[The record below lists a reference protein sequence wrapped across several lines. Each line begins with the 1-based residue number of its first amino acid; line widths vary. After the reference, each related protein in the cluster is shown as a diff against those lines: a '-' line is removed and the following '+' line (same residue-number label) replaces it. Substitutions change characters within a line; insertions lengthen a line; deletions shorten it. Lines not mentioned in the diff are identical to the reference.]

1 MAPLESYR
9 ISALVQKISIIT
21 LTLAL
26 SCSGCQFRYILYA
39 ASHQYRLIRD
49 SVKVEDALQGDL
61 IESGHKTRLRLV
73 ATIKDFGEKEL
84 GLKKTLNYQTVYLK
98 SDQPTIY
105 ILSASPKDSLI
116 MSSWWFPI
124 VGDMPYL
131 GFFDL
136 EGARK
141 EKDRLVKKGL
151 DVNIGVAEAYS
162 TLGWFKDPV
171 TLNLLERSTVELTET
186 ILHEMTHNTMYIK
199 GQGEFNEGLANLVGK
214 VGALSFMRKTYGDT
228 HPFTIEA
235 ENNLVD
241 ERLFSSFLASL
252 LEKLDLLYKS
262 DITYQEKLV
271 EREKIFK
278 KSLKEFA
285 DIQVNFKTDRFK
297 GFGESGLNNAYLMS
311 IGLYNRHFKLFEEA
325 MMEDGNSVENML
337 NHLQKMADEGSDML
351 EGMKGLSSFHEDSGL
366 QRNSSADLLLR

>member
-1 MAPLESYR
+1 MASLESYR
-9 ISALVQKISIIT
+9 ISALVQKIYVIT
-21 LTLAL
+21 LTLVL
-26 SCSGCQFRYILYA
+26 SCSGCQFRYILNA
-39 ASHQYRLIRD
+39 ASHQYHLIHD
-49 SVKVEDALQGDL
+49 SVKVEEALKGDL
-61 IESGHKTRLRLV
+61 IESDHRTRLRLV
-73 ATIKDFGEKEL
+73 ATIKEFGEKEL
-84 GLKKTLNYQTVYLK
+84 GLKRTQNYQAIYLE

-105 ILSASPKDSLI
+105 ILSASPKDRLARI
-116 MSSWWFPI
+116 SWWFPI

-131 GFFDL
+131 GFIDL

-141 EKDRLVKKGL
+141 EKDRLIKKEL
-151 DVNIGVAEAYS
+151 DVSIGVADAYS
-162 TLGWFKDPV
+162 TLGWFEDPV
-171 TLNLLERSTVELTET
+171 TLNLLERSMVELTEI

-235 ENNLVD
+235 ENILMD

-262 DITYQEKLV
+262 DISYQEKLV
-271 EREKIFK
+271 EREKIFT
-278 KSLKEFA
+278 KSLKKFA

-311 IGLYNRHFKLFEEA
+311 IGLYNRYSKLFEET
-325 MMEDGNSVENML
+325 MMEDGNSVKNML
-337 NHLQKMADEGSDML
+337 DHLRKMAGKGSDVL
-351 EGMKGLSSFHEDSGL
+351 EGMKGLSSLHADS
-366 QRNSSADLLLR
+366 

>member
-1 MAPLESYR
+1 MASLESYR
-9 ISALVQKISIIT
+9 ISALVQKIYVIT

-26 SCSGCQFRYILYA
+26 SCSGCQFRYILHA

-49 SVKVEDALQGDL
+49 SVKVEDALNGDL
-61 IESGHKTRLRLV
+61 IESDHKTRLRLV

-84 GLKKTLNYQTVYLK
+84 GLTKTQNYQTIYLK

-105 ILSASPKDSLI
+105 ILSASPKDRLVRT
-116 MSSWWFPI
+116 SWWFPI

-141 EKDRLVKKGL
+141 EKDRLIKKGL
-151 DVNIGVAEAYS
+151 DVSIGVAEAYS

-186 ILHEMTHNTMYIK
+186 ILHEMTHNTVYIK
-199 GQGEFNEGLANLVGK
+199 DQSEFNEGLANLVGK
-214 VGALSFMRKTYGDT
+214 VGALSFMRKIYGDT

-262 DITYQEKLV
+262 DVTYQEKLV
-271 EREKIFK
+271 EREKIFT

-285 DIQVNFKTDRFK
+285 NIQVNFKTDRFK
-297 GFGESGLNNAYLMS
+297 GFGDSGLNNAYLMS
-311 IGLYNRHFKLFEEA
+311 IGLYNCHFKLFEEA
-325 MMEDGNSVENML
+325 LMKDGNSVENML
-337 NHLQKMADEGSDML
+337 NHLRNMADKGSDML
-351 EGMKGLSSFHEDSGL
+351 EGMKSLSSLHTDSG
-366 QRNSSADLLLR
+366 Q